1 MLRHGESVKRSLRE
15 ILADSH
21 ISAVAI
27 AVLLV
32 WSLDS
37 VFRALWDPVSRAAT
51 FLFTAV
57 AILGVPYYSHT
68 LTGADRLALITTFA
82 YLFSAFINLAAAW
95 LLSHWAYG
103 VGPIKSLSKYR
114 ISLSGGNH
122 V

>member
-1 MLRHGESVKRSLRE
+1 MKPSLRE

-21 ISAVAI
+21 IPAVAI

-57 AILGVPYYSHT
+57 AILDVPYYSHT